1 MCIFAILT
9 FNPSKMKQFL
19 QRGLLIA
26 AFILGLVFPLAAQST
41 QMTIH
46 MNDGTEH
53 TYLMTESD
61 RVYFEDNETL
71 VVEIAVYSKG
81 VRSDRFNLA
90 DIRKITCTETEGI
103 SEETNT
109 PLWISP
115 NPTHDAFKLHNLNG
129 KETIQIYA
137 LDGRLV
143 KSTEVNGDQL
153 VDISDLPNGL
163 YLVKTESCTLKMIKL

>member
-1 MCIFAILT
+1 
-9 FNPSKMKQFL
+9 MKQIF
-19 QRGLLIA
+19 QRGLLLV

-46 MNDGTEH
+46 LNDGTERS
-53 TYLMTESD
+53 YFMTESD
-61 RVYFEDNETL
+61 RAYFEDNETF
-71 VVEIAVYSKG
+71 VVEIAAYGKG
-81 VRSDRFNLA
+81 VRSDRFSLA
-90 DIRKITCTETEGI
+90 DIRKITCTETEGL

-129 KETIQIYA
+129 KETIRIYA

-143 KSTEVNGDQL
+143 KSEEVVRDQL
-153 VDISDLPNGL
+153 VDISNLPAGL